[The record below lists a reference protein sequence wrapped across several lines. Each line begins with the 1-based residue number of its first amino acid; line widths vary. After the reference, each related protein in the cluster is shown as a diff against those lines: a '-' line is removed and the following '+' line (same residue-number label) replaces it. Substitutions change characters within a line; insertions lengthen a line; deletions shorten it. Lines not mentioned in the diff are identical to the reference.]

1 MSTSHHEPTNDQL
14 WLQPPVDAPSTQPGQ
29 AVAPYA
35 PPAAPPAPVYAA
47 QPYVRPDR
55 TQFVLAIVSLGIG
68 VPLTAIA
75 AGINGLWGLIIAW
88 IGIIVVNLIYGAT
101 HRRHP

>member
-1 MSTSHHEPTNDQL
+1 MSTSQHEPTNDQL
-14 WLQPPVDAPSTQPGQ
+14 WLQPPVDTSSTQPGQ
-29 AVAPYA
+29 AVAPYTPRA
-35 PPAAPPAPVYAA
+35 AAPLPGPVA

-75 AGINGLWGLIIAW
+75 SGMNGLAGLIIAW
-88 IGIIVVNLIYGAT
+88 IGIVMVNVIYGAT
-101 HRRHP
+101 HRRP